1 MWRLVRSAATNLRR
15 FSTAIPGPCIVHKRG
30 TDILHDPW
38 FNKDT
43 GFPLTERDR
52 LGLRGLLPPRV
63 ISFEQQ
69 YDRFSKFNT
78 HYVESYR
85 SLEKNTQGQQ
95 EGVVSLAKWRILNR
109 LHDRNETLYYRVLI
123 DNIEDFAPIIY
134 TPTVGL
140 VCQNYSGLFRRPR
153 GMYFSAKDKG
163 EMMSMI
169 YNWPAHE
176 VDMIVLTDGSRIL
189 GLGDLGVQG
198 IGIPIG
204 KLDVYVAA
212 AGINPQ
218 RILPVMLDVGTNNQ
232 NLLEDRLCDYDN
244 LGWKEK
250 SIYQLLM
257 NLWRRFMHVGPRR
270 SCRSSSFRSMT
281 SYLMCKQYLTDN
293 LMVGESYQF
302 EDFQMKW
309 AFETLQR
316 YRKRFCMFNDD
327 IQGTAGVA
335 LAGLL
340 GTVRAQ
346 GRPLTD
352 FVNQKIVVVGA
363 GSAGLGVLGMAVQA
377 VSRMAGAAANPQFF
391 LLDKDGLITKARKN
405 IDPAAAPFAKAPGE
419 IEGLGLRE
427 GANLVDVVKKVK
439 PHVLLGLSGVGG
451 IFNEEVVLKAMRE
464 SDSTK
469 PAIFAMSN
477 PTLNAECTAV
487 DAFKHAGEHIVFAS
501 GSPFKHVDL
510 AGNGKV
516 GHVNQANNMYLFP
529 GVGLGALL
537 SGSHFISDGMLLA
550 AAECLASYITD
561 EEIQQGILY
570 PPTRR
575 PCIRHI
581 TAEVGAAVVQAAVA
595 EELAE
600 GHGDVGAR
608 ELTQMS
614 KEEIVEYVTHN
625 MWYPTLSR
633 CSAAIHMFMVSYYYV
648 TVISRAQNNNGRNG
662 RTGERRSG
670 VKNDPP
676 AVVVKPFWLSKILVM
691 DSSKIGTRTDK
702 N

>member
-1 MWRLVRSAATNLRR
+1 MWWLARSAASNLRRSRR
-15 FSTAIPGPCIVHKRG
+15 FSTAIPGPCMVHKRG
-30 TDILHDPW
+30 ADILHDPW

-43 GFPLTERDR
+43 AFPLTERDR

-69 YDRFSKFNT
+69 HARFM
-78 HYVESYR
+78 ESYQ
-85 SLEKNTQGQQ
+85 SLERNTQGQPDS
-95 EGVVSLAKWRILNR
+95 VVSLAKWRILNR

-169 YNWPAHE
+169 YNWPAQQ

-204 KLDVYVAA
+204 KLDIYVAA

-232 NLLEDRLCDYDN
+232 KLLENRLY
-244 LGWKEK
+244 LGLRQPRLEGEEYL
-250 SIYQLLM
+250 SIVDE
-257 NLWRRFMHVGPRR
+257 FMEAVHARWPKAIV
-270 SCRSSSFRSMT
+270 
-281 SYLMCKQYLTDN
+281 
-293 LMVGESYQF
+293 QF

-346 GRPLTD
+346 GRSLAD

-363 GSAGLGVLGMAVQA
+363 GSAGLGVLNMAVQA
-377 VSRMAGAAANPQFF
+377 VSRMAGGEANPQFF
-391 LLDKDGLITKARKN
+391 LLDKDGLITNARKD
-405 IDPAAAPFAKAPGE
+405 IDTAAAPFAKTLGE
-419 IEGLGLRE
+419 VESLGLRE
-427 GANLVDVVKKVK
+427 GANIIEVVKKVK

-451 IFNEEVVLKAMRE
+451 IFNEEVLKAMRD
-464 SDSTK
+464 SDSAK

-477 PTLNAECTAV
+477 PTMNAECTPY
-487 DAFKHAGEHIVFAS
+487 DAFKHAGENIVFAS
-501 GSPFKHVDL
+501 GSPFKSVNL
-510 AGNGKV
+510 GNGKV

-529 GVGLGALL
+529 GIGLGALL
-537 SGSHFISDGMLLA
+537 SGARVISDGMLQA
-550 AAECLASYITD
+550 AAECLASYMTD
-561 EEIQQGILY
+561 EEIQSGILY
-570 PPTRR
+570 PS
-575 PCIRHI
+575 IRSIRDI
-581 TAEVGAAVVQAAVA
+581 TANVGASVVQAALA

-600 GHGDVGAR
+600 GHGDVGPR
-608 ELTQMS
+608 ELVQMS
-614 KEEIVEYVTHN
+614 KEEIVKYVKCN
-625 MWYPTLSR
+625 MWYPVYS
-633 CSAAIHMFMVSYYYV
+633 
-648 TVISRAQNNNGRNG
+648 
-662 RTGERRSG
+662 
-670 VKNDPP
+670 P
-676 AVVVKPFWLSKILVM
+676 LVHE
-691 DSSKIGTRTDK
+691 K
-702 N
+702 

>member
-69 YDRFSKFNT
+69 YDRFM
-78 HYVESYR
+78 ESYR

-232 NLLEDRLCDYDN
+232 NLLEDRLY
-244 LGWKEK
+244 LGLRQPRLEGEEYL
-250 SIYQLLM
+250 SIIDE
-257 NLWRRFMHVGPRR
+257 FMEAVHARWPKAIV
-270 SCRSSSFRSMT
+270 
-281 SYLMCKQYLTDN
+281 
-293 LMVGESYQF
+293 QF

-451 IFNEEVVLKAMRE
+451 IFNEEVLKAMRE

-510 AGNGKV
+510 GNGKV

-570 PPTRR
+570 PPTRS
-575 PCIRHI
+575 IRHI

-625 MWYPTLSR
+625 MWYPVYS
-633 CSAAIHMFMVSYYYV
+633 
-648 TVISRAQNNNGRNG
+648 
-662 RTGERRSG
+662 
-670 VKNDPP
+670 P
-676 AVVVKPFWLSKILVM
+676 LVHE
-691 DSSKIGTRTDK
+691 K
-702 N
+702 

>member
-1 MWRLVRSAATNLRR
+1 MWRVARSAGSSLRQSR
-15 FSTAIPGPCIVHKRG
+15 LRMMSTAIPGPCIVHKRG

-69 YDRFSKFNT
+69 YDRFSWN
-78 HYVESYR
+78 HI
-85 SLEKNTQGQQ
+85 GP
-95 EGVVSLAKWRILNR
+95 WRKI
-109 LHDRNETLYYRVLI
+109 HKVLI
-123 DNIEDFAPIIY
+123 DNIKNFAPIIY

-169 YNWPAHE
+169 YNWPAQQ
-176 VDMIVLTDGSRIL
+176 VDMIVVTDGSRIL

-204 KLDVYVAA
+204 KLDMYVAA

-232 NLLEDRLCDYDN
+232 KLLEDRLCD
-244 LGWKEK
+244 
-250 SIYQLLM
+250 
-257 NLWRRFMHVGPRR
+257 
-270 SCRSSSFRSMT
+270 
-281 SYLMCKQYLTDN
+281 LTDLGVRQPRLEGEEYMSIVDE
-293 LMVGESYQF
+293 LMEAVHARWPKAIVQF

-309 AFETLQR
+309 AFETLER

-352 FVNQKIVVVGA
+352 FANQKIVVVGA
-363 GSAGLGVLGMAVQA
+363 GSAGLGVLKMALQA
-377 VSRMAGAAANPQFF
+377 VSKMSGSAADPHFF
-391 LLDKDGLITKARKN
+391 LLDKDGLITKERKC
-405 IDPAAAPFAKAPGE
+405 IDPAAAPFAKSQGE
-419 IEGLGLRE
+419 IGELGLRE
-427 GANLVDVVKKVK
+427 GSSLVEVVNKVK

-451 IFNEEVVLKAMRE
+451 VFNEEVLKDMRE
-464 SDSTK
+464 SDSIK

-477 PTLNAECTAV
+477 PTTNAECTAIE
-487 DAFKHAGEHIVFAS
+487 AFKHAGDNIVFAS
-501 GSPFKHVDL
+501 GSPFDNVDL
-510 AGNGKV
+510 GNGKT

-529 GVGLGALL
+529 GIGLGSLL
-537 SGSHFISDGMLLA
+537 AGARIITDEMLQA
-550 AAECLASYITD
+550 AAECLASYMTD
-561 EEIQQGILY
+561 EEIQRGVLY
-570 PPTRR
+570 PSIDS
-575 PCIRHI
+575 IRDI
-581 TAEVGAAVVQAAVA
+581 TAEVGACVLRAAVDQ
-595 EELAE
+595 EVAE
-600 GHGDVGAR
+600 GHGEVGPR
-608 ELTQMS
+608 ELSHMS
-614 KEEIVEYVTHN
+614 KDETIRYVKDN
-625 MWYPTLSR
+625 MWYPVYS
-633 CSAAIHMFMVSYYYV
+633 
-648 TVISRAQNNNGRNG
+648 
-662 RTGERRSG
+662 
-670 VKNDPP
+670 P
-676 AVVVKPFWLSKILVM
+676 LVHE
-691 DSSKIGTRTDK
+691 K
-702 N
+702 

>member
-1 MWRLVRSAATNLRR
+1 MWRVARSAASSLCQSRR
-15 FSTAIPGPCIVHKRG
+15 RISTAIPGPCIVHKRG
-30 TDILHDPW
+30 ADILHDPW

-69 YDRFSKFNT
+69 YERFM
-78 HYVESYR
+78 ESYR
-85 SLEKNTQGQQ
+85 SLEKNTQGQPDN
-95 EGVVSLAKWRILNR
+95 VVSLAKWRILNR

-123 DNIEDFAPIIY
+123 DNIKNFAPTIY

-169 YNWPAHE
+169 YNWPAQQ

-204 KLDVYVAA
+204 KLDMYVAA

-218 RILPVMLDVGTNNQ
+218 KILPVMLDVGTNNEK
-232 NLLEDRLCDYDN
+232 LLADRLY
-244 LGWKEK
+244 LGLRQHRLEGDEYLA
-250 SIYQLLM
+250 IVDELM
-257 NLWRRFMHVGPRR
+257 EAVHARWPKAIV
-270 SCRSSSFRSMT
+270 
-281 SYLMCKQYLTDN
+281 
-293 LMVGESYQF
+293 QF

-309 AFETLQR
+309 AFETLER

-327 IQGTAGVA
+327 VQGTAGVA

-340 GTVRAQ
+340 GSVRAQ

-352 FVNQKIVVVGA
+352 FANQKIVVAGA
-363 GSAGLGVLGMAVQA
+363 GSAGLGVLKMALQA
-377 VSRMAGAAANPQFF
+377 VSRMAGPHADSHFF
-391 LLDKDGLITKARKN
+391 LLDKDGLITKERKC
-405 IDPAAAPFAKAPGE
+405 IDPAAAPFAKSRGE
-419 IEGLGLRE
+419 TKELGLCE
-427 GANLVDVVKKVK
+427 GSSLLEVIKKVK

-451 IFNEEVVLKAMRE
+451 VFNEEILRAMKE

-477 PTLNAECTAV
+477 PTANAECTAEA
-487 DAFKHAGEHIVFAS
+487 AFKHAGENIVFAS
-501 GSPFKHVDL
+501 GSPFRNVDL
-510 AGNGKV
+510 GNGKT

-529 GVGLGALL
+529 GIGLGSLL
-537 SGSHFISDGMLLA
+537 CGARIITDDMLQA

-561 EEIQQGILY
+561 EEIQMGILY
-570 PPTRR
+570 PSIDS
-575 PCIRHI
+575 IRDI
-581 TAEVGAAVVQAAVA
+581 TAEVGAAVVRAAVV
-595 EELAE
+595 E
-600 GHGDVGAR
+600 GVADGRGEVGPKD
-608 ELTQMS
+608 LKHMS
-614 KEEIVEYVTHN
+614 KGQTIKYVKEN
-625 MWYPTLSR
+625 MWFPVYSP
-633 CSAAIHMFMVSYYYV
+633 
-648 TVISRAQNNNGRNG
+648 
-662 RTGERRSG
+662 
-670 VKNDPP
+670 
-676 AVVVKPFWLSKILVM
+676 LVHE
-691 DSSKIGTRTDK
+691 K
-702 N
+702 

>member
-1 MWRLVRSAATNLRR
+1 MWRLVRSAPSNLRRWRR

-30 TDILHDPW
+30 ADILHDPW

-69 YDRFSKFNT
+69 YARFM
-78 HYVESYR
+78 ESYR
-85 SLEKNTQGQQ
+85 SLEKNTQGQPD
-95 EGVVSLAKWRILNR
+95 GIVSLAKWRILNR

-153 GMYFSAKDKG
+153 GMYFSAKDRG

-169 YNWPAHE
+169 YNWPAQQ

-204 KLDVYVAA
+204 KLDMYVAA

-218 RILPVMLDVGTNNQ
+218 RILPVMLDVGTNNR
-232 NLLEDRLCDYDN
+232 NLLEDRLY
-244 LGWKEK
+244 LGLWEPRLEGEEYL
-250 SIYQLLM
+250 SIVDE
-257 NLWRRFMHVGPRR
+257 FMEAVHARWPKAIV
-270 SCRSSSFRSMT
+270 
-281 SYLMCKQYLTDN
+281 
-293 LMVGESYQF
+293 QF

-340 GTVRAQ
+340 GTVRTQ

-363 GSAGLGVLGMAVQA
+363 GSAGLGVLNNAVQA
-377 VSRMAGAAANPQFF
+377 VSRMAGAESHPQFF
-391 LLDKDGLITKARKN
+391 LLDKDGLITKARKY
-405 IDPAAAPFAKAPGE
+405 IDPAAAPFAKSPGE

-427 GANLVDVVKKVK
+427 GANLIEVVNKVK

-451 IFNEEVVLKAMRE
+451 IFNEEVLKAMHQ
-464 SDSTK
+464 SDSPK

-477 PTLNAECTAV
+477 PTMNAECTAI
-487 DAFKHAGEHIVFAS
+487 DAFKHAGENIVFAS
-501 GSPFKHVDL
+501 GSPFKNVDL
-510 AGNGKV
+510 V
-516 GHVNQANNMYLFP
+516 GHVNQANNMQLFLRI
-529 GVGLGALL
+529 GLGALL
-537 SGSHFISDGMLLA
+537 SGARSISDGMLQA
-550 AAECLASYITD
+550 AAERLASYITD
-561 EEIQQGILY
+561 EEIQKGILY
-570 PPTRR
+570 PP
-575 PCIRHI
+575 IRSIRDI
-581 TAEVGAAVVQAAVA
+581 TAEVGAAVVRAAVA

-600 GHGDVGAR
+600 GHGDVGPK
-608 ELTQMS
+608 ELMHMS
-614 KEEIVEYVTHN
+614 KEETVEHVKDN
-625 MWYPTLSR
+625 MWYPIYS
-633 CSAAIHMFMVSYYYV
+633 
-648 TVISRAQNNNGRNG
+648 
-662 RTGERRSG
+662 
-670 VKNDPP
+670 P
-676 AVVVKPFWLSKILVM
+676 LVHE
-691 DSSKIGTRTDK
+691 K
-702 N
+702 

>member
-69 YDRFSKFNT
+69 YDRFM
-78 HYVESYR
+78 ESYR

-232 NLLEDRLCDYDN
+232 NLLEDRLY
-244 LGWKEK
+244 LGLRQPRLEGEEYL
-250 SIYQLLM
+250 SIIDE
-257 NLWRRFMHVGPRR
+257 FMEAVHARWPKAIV
-270 SCRSSSFRSMT
+270 
-281 SYLMCKQYLTDN
+281 
-293 LMVGESYQF
+293 QF

-451 IFNEEVVLKAMRE
+451 IFNEEVLKAMRE

-510 AGNGKV
+510 GNGKV

-570 PPTRR
+570 PPTRS
-575 PCIRHI
+575 IRHI

-600 GHGDVGAR
+600 GH
-608 ELTQMS
+608 
-614 KEEIVEYVTHN
+614 
-625 MWYPTLSR
+625 W
-633 CSAAIHMFMVSYYYV
+633 
-648 TVISRAQNNNGRNG
+648 
-662 RTGERRSG
+662 
-670 VKNDPP
+670 
-676 AVVVKPFWLSKILVM
+676 
-691 DSSKIGTRTDK
+691 
-702 N
+702 

>member
-1 MWRLVRSAATNLRR
+1 MWRVARSAASSLRQSR
-15 FSTAIPGPCIVHKRG
+15 RRMSTAIPGPCIVHKRG
-30 TDILHDPW
+30 ADILHDPW

-69 YDRFSKFNT
+69 YDRFM
-78 HYVESYR
+78 ESYR
-85 SLEKNTQGQQ
+85 SLEKNTQGQPDN
-95 EGVVSLAKWRILNR
+95 VVSLAKWRILNR

-123 DNIEDFAPIIY
+123 DNIKDFAPTIY

-169 YNWPAHE
+169 YNWPAQQ

-204 KLDVYVAA
+204 KLDMYVAA

-218 RILPVMLDVGTNNQ
+218 RILPVMLDVGTNNEK
-232 NLLEDRLCDYDN
+232 LLADRLY
-244 LGWKEK
+244 LGLRQHRLEGDEYLA
-250 SIYQLLM
+250 IVDELM
-257 NLWRRFMHVGPRR
+257 EAVHARWPKAIV
-270 SCRSSSFRSMT
+270 
-281 SYLMCKQYLTDN
+281 
-293 LMVGESYQF
+293 QF

-309 AFETLQR
+309 AFETLER

-327 IQGTAGVA
+327 VQGTAGVA

-340 GTVRAQ
+340 GSVRAQ

-352 FVNQKIVVVGA
+352 FANQKIVVVGA
-363 GSAGLGVLGMAVQA
+363 GSAGLGVLKMALQA
-377 VSRMAGAAANPQFF
+377 VSRMAGPHADPHFF
-391 LLDKDGLITKARKN
+391 LLDKDGLITKERKC
-405 IDPAAAPFAKAPGE
+405 IDPAATPFAKSQGE
-419 IEGLGLRE
+419 TKEFGLCEGSSLLE
-427 GANLVDVVKKVK
+427 VIKKVK

-451 IFNEEVVLKAMRE
+451 VFNEEILRAMKD

-477 PTLNAECTAV
+477 PTANAECTAEE
-487 DAFKHAGEHIVFAS
+487 AFKHAGENIVFAS
-501 GSPFKHVDL
+501 GSPFNNVDL
-510 AGNGKV
+510 GNGKT

-529 GVGLGALL
+529 GIGLGSLL
-537 SGSHFISDGMLLA
+537 CGARIITDDMLQA

-561 EEIQQGILY
+561 EEIQMGILY
-570 PPTRR
+570 PSIDS
-575 PCIRHI
+575 IRDI
-581 TAEVGAAVVQAAVA
+581 TAEVGAAVVRAAVA
-595 EELAE
+595 EGLADGRGE
-600 GHGDVGAR
+600 VGPKD
-608 ELTQMS
+608 LKYMS
-614 KEEIVEYVTHN
+614 KEQTIKYVKEN
-625 MWYPTLSR
+625 MWFPVYSP
-633 CSAAIHMFMVSYYYV
+633 
-648 TVISRAQNNNGRNG
+648 
-662 RTGERRSG
+662 
-670 VKNDPP
+670 
-676 AVVVKPFWLSKILVM
+676 LVHE
-691 DSSKIGTRTDK
+691 K
-702 N
+702 